1 MSTNEKKILSE
12 EERQE
17 LLAKIEKLKSE
28 MADIEEYIARNY
40 EDEDLVEDE
49 TIDPVEMYFS
59 SPEGQLDILSEE
71 RQGLEEKLFEDDYW
85 RKNVEYTELYKKK
98 ILDYSVGNVLS
109 DIECDISQDVFKR
122 KKFAKTIAET
132 LCKSENQGPF
142 NIGVLGK
149 WGQGKTTFIEYIK
162 ESISQNENTSRIRVI
177 DYNASE
183 YDEQEKIWAN
193 LANRLF
199 KEYEKDTWFSQI
211 KFCISKVKSD
221 FKIYKEK
228 AMINILII
236 LGIFVLTVIS
246 KELFSIKNIL
256 GYFTGATVGLSA
268 GIIAIS
274 KIVMP
279 FFQSAI
285 SSSIPLSDKIIDKL
299 KLPSYVDVLG
309 KRAEISAD
317 LDILFDAWL
326 KNENDKVVIFV
337 DELDRCTEKGI
348 VEFFQSIQLLISNK
362 KLCFVFAI
370 DAGCL
375 KNAFMKCYGI
385 SEAEI
390 EEYLN
395 QFLDKYVSVIVPL
408 NDVIDYSKYIESI
421 VSHIKPAEEK
431 YCFLQSEI
439 DTIKRCINAI
449 PSGLLTPR
457 KVKKIINILILLKE
471 YCVKNVNKKYAIKFE
486 ELLTWYIFAFVYR
499 EEAKVILAMY
509 NDKRKYAPL
518 ERVMNRSNAKLINE
532 NPRCKKYVA
541 YMKDYSM
548 SDINLYNYI
557 SFFFMPEVSYS

>member
-1 MSTNEKKILSE
+1 MSTNDKKILSE
-12 EERQE
+12 EQRQE
-17 LLAKIEKLKSE
+17 LLAKIQELKSE
-28 MADIEEYIARNY
+28 MADIEEYIAHSY
-40 EDEDLVEDE
+40 EELVEDE
-49 TIDPVEMYFS
+49 TIDPQEMYFS
-59 SPEGQLDILSEE
+59 SPEGQLDILSQE

-98 ILDYSVGNVLS
+98 ILDYSVGNMLS

-122 KKFAKTIAET
+122 KTIAKTIAET

-149 WGQGKTTFIEYIK
+149 WGQGKTTFIKYVK
-162 ESISQNENTSRIRVI
+162 ESISQNENASRIRVI

-199 KEYEKDTWFSQI
+199 KEYEKNTWFSKI
-211 KFCISKVKSD
+211 KYYISKVKRDS
-221 FKIYKEK
+221 KIYKEK
-228 AMINILII
+228 VLFNILII
-236 LGIFVLTVIS
+236 VGIFMLTVIS
-246 KELFSIKNIL
+246 KELFSIKNIV
-256 GYFTGATVGLSA
+256 GYFAGASAGLSA
-268 GIIAIS
+268 GVIAIS
-274 KIVMP
+274 KIVIP

-309 KRAEISAD
+309 KREEISAD
-317 LDILFDAWL
+317 LAVLFDVWL

-375 KNAFMKCYGI
+375 KNAFKKYNGI
-385 SEAEI
+385 SEGVI

-395 QFLDKYVSVIVPL
+395 LFLDKYVSVIVPL
-408 NDVIDYSKYIESI
+408 NEVIDYSKYIESI
-421 VSHIKPAEEK
+421 VSHTKPAEEK
-431 YCFLQSEI
+431 YCFSQSEI
-439 DTIKRCINAI
+439 DTINKCINTI
-449 PSGLLTPR
+449 SSELLTPR

-471 YCVKNVNKKYAIKFE
+471 YCVNNINKEYAIKFE

-499 EEAKVILAMY
+499 EEAKVVLAMY

-518 ERVMNRSNAKLINE
+518 KTVMNRSNAKTIEE
-532 NPRCKKYVA
+532 NPRCKKYVS
-541 YMKDYSM
+541 YMKDYAM
-548 SDINLYNYI
+548 SDLNLYNYI
-557 SFFFMPEVSYS
+557 SLFFMPEVSYS